1 MGSDQTT
8 LATLAAGY
16 GSRAVAYE
24 AMWHTIERYSPFVA
38 DFLERRVRPGCTV
51 LDVACGPG
59 HLTRDLDPLV
69 NVVGFDLTPEM
80 IELAHAARRHGR
92 YHVHDFHAP
101 WPPVYAD
108 VLVCVGAL
116 DFCYDLDAVLG
127 HIAAAVRPGGALLL
141 TFANRGPGDPP
152 RLAIS
157 PGLPGVDM
165 MLYSV
170 IELFGAFD
178 AHGLLPRTPRFA
190 PGYHS
195 DHHAREIGYS
205 VWELTRA

>member
-1 MGSDQTT
+1 
-8 LATLAAGY
+8 
-16 GSRAVAYE
+16 
-24 AMWHTIERYSPFVA
+24 
-38 DFLERRVRPGCTV
+38 
-51 LDVACGPG
+51 
-59 HLTRDLDPLV
+59 
-69 NVVGFDLTPEM
+69 
-80 IELAHAARRHGR
+80 
-92 YHVHDFHAP
+92 
-101 WPPVYAD
+101 
-108 VLVCVGAL
+108 VGAL